1 MNISIHVTAILVL
14 ALAPL
19 SGYAQSDIDDRFSI
33 SLGAFFT
40 DWGTDVRLDSDTLGT
55 LDWSY
60 DGALLFLK
68 LNF

>member
-1 MNISIHVTAILVL
+1 MGI
-14 ALAPL
+14 ALDYQLHRTSVDMAKGYRQMQKAANAL
-19 SGYAQSDIDDRFSI
+19 SKVSFDVEAKRDRF
-33 SLGAFFT
+33 
-40 DWGTDVRLDSDTLGT
+40 VGT